1 MKTYLRE
8 EMFEIDSSKIEKL
21 FWLNSNKLEQS
32 RMNPVN
38 SNNFDRTD
46 VKRKYISVENLLKS
60 FEWNKSYA
68 K

>member
-1 MKTYLRE
+1 
-8 EMFEIDSSKIEKL
+8 
-21 FWLNSNKLEQS
+21 
-32 RMNPVN
+32 MNPVN